1 MTTSSSSKWLPI
13 REFATRLVRS
23 QVTLVLVFGSL
34 VSLNTSQSHDLAKT
48 ALTAT
53 AITVS
58 NPTYDVAP
66 QVPWGPSCGSSGVN
80 NSSTCLGVILT
91 DIDAARELEG
101 ISAMQLPINFSSL
114 SVANQVFTVLNLER
128 TARGIAP
135 MSGTIPTLNTAAQ
148 TGANT
153 ANDPVVTGYSKDFS
167 IWAGNEVNAL
177 SADYDWMY
185 NDGWNASTNSSI
197 NLDCTSVTSSGCWTH
212 RDDILF
218 NFGAAGFS
226 NADAGVGFAAGLS
239 SVLFSSFG
247 VALVGD
253 SALPAS
259 AYAFDWAG
267 ELSNII
273 VTNGDAGFYGS
284 MGGTT
289 LNKPIVGMAATASGA
304 GYWLVASDGGIFS
317 FGDAG
322 FYGSM
327 GGTTLNKPIVGMA
340 ATPDSK
346 GYWLVASDGGIFS
359 FGDAGFYGSTASA
372 QLNSPIISM
381 ARTLDGGGYWL
392 VASDGGIFSL

>member
-1 MTTSSSSKWLPI
+1 MTTSLGSKWQTVGD
-13 REFATRLVRS
+13 FAARLVRS
-23 QVTLVLVFGSL
+23 QVTFVLVFGSL
-34 VSLNTSQSHDLAKT
+34 MSLNATQRHDLIKT

-53 AITVS
+53 GITVS
-58 NPTYDVAP
+58 NPPYDVAP
-66 QVPWGPSCGSSGVN
+66 QVSWGPSCGSSGVN
-80 NSSTCLGVILT
+80 NSATCLGVILS
-91 DIDAARELEG
+91 DIDAARGLEG
-101 ISAMQLPINFSSL
+101 IAAMQLPINFSSL

-128 TARGIAP
+128 TARGLAP
-135 MSGTIPTLNTAAQ
+135 MSGTIPTLNTATQ

-153 ANDPVVTGYSKDFS
+153 ANDPVVTGYSKYFS

-185 NDGWNASTNSSI
+185 NDGWNVRTNSSI

-218 NFGAAGFS
+218 DLGAAGFS
-226 NADAGVGFAAGLS
+226 NADAGVGFTAGLS

-253 SALPAS
+253 TALPAS

-284 MGGTT
+284 MGATT
-289 LNKPIVGMAATASGA
+289 LNKPIVGMTATANGA
-304 GYWLVASDGGIFS
+304 
-317 FGDAG
+317 
-322 FYGSM
+322 
-327 GGTTLNKPIVGMA
+327 
-340 ATPDSK
+340 

-372 QLNSPIISM
+372 QLSSPIISM
-381 ARTLDGGGYWL
+381 VRTLDGGGYWL
-392 VASDGGIFSL
+392 VGTDGGVFSL